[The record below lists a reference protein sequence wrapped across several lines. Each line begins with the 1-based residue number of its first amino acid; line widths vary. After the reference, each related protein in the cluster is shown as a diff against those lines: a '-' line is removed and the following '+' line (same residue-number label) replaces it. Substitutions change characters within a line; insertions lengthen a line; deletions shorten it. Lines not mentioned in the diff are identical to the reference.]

1 MSVLE
6 QVQDDA
12 RTAMKARERDKASAL
27 RLVVDALQQD
37 AKMGKGDEVAV
48 LQRER
53 KKRVEAAEAF
63 EGAGR
68 TEQAAAERFEAELIE
83 GYLPA
88 QLSDEELEGLVA
100 EAVAETGA
108 TEQKQMGQV
117 MSAVMPKVAGR
128 ADGKRVSAAVR
139 KKLGAELGPPP
150 ADSRQRGGR
159 RARRLRGLGPAR
171 AARPPAGGSPPARQR
186 ADPGRRRRATC
197 RRPRQWSTRWSS

>member
-6 QVQDDA
+6 QVQDDVK
-12 RTAMKARERDKASAL
+12 TAMKAREREKASAL

-37 AKMGKGDEVAV
+37 AKLGKGDEIAV

-68 TEQAAAERFEAELIE
+68 EEQAAAERFEADLIQA
-83 GYLPA
+83 YLPA
-88 QLSDEELEGLVA
+88 QLTDEELDALVA

-117 MSAVMPKVAGR
+117 MGALKSKVGGR

-139 KKLGAELGPPP
+139 KKLG
-150 ADSRQRGGR
+150 S
-159 RARRLRGLGPAR
+159 
-171 AARPPAGGSPPARQR
+171 
-186 ADPGRRRRATC
+186 
-197 RRPRQWSTRWSS
+197 

>member
-6 QVQDDA
+6 QVQSDA
-12 RTAMKARERDKASAL
+12 RTALKARERDKAAAL

-68 TEQAAAERFEAELIE
+68 AEQAPAEGLEGELSL
-83 GYLPA
+83 GSRPA
-88 QLSDEELEGLVA
+88 QRSDGALERLVA
-100 EAVAETGA
+100 EGVAEPGA

-117 MSAVMPKVAGR
+117 
-128 ADGKRVSAAVR
+128 
-139 KKLGAELGPPP
+139 
-150 ADSRQRGGR
+150 
-159 RARRLRGLGPAR
+159 
-171 AARPPAGGSPPARQR
+171 
-186 ADPGRRRRATC
+186 
-197 RRPRQWSTRWSS
+197 

>member
-12 RTAMKARERDKASAL
+12 RTALKAREREKAGAL
-27 RLVVDALQQD
+27 RLIVDALQQD
-37 AKMGKGDEVAV
+37 AKLGKGDEIAV

-53 KKRVEAAEAF
+53 KKRVEAAEAY

-68 TEQAAAERFEAELIE
+68 AEQAAGERREVELIE
-83 GYLPA
+83 AYLPA
-88 QLSDEELEGLVA
+88 QLSDEELDGLVA
-100 EAVAETGA
+100 EAVEETGA

-139 KKLGAELGPPP
+139 KKLG
-150 ADSRQRGGR
+150 S
-159 RARRLRGLGPAR
+159 
-171 AARPPAGGSPPARQR
+171 
-186 ADPGRRRRATC
+186 
-197 RRPRQWSTRWSS
+197 